1 MSVEN
6 ISLNFVFTKTSY
18 VGYLIL
24 GQVIVIKN
32 ICIDFHGLISTSI
45 SSAYLCYNDPHGQFC
60 QTSDKG
66 KGLFFFFSFFIPL
79 SLMKVSEDVVNV
91 TLHPVISS
99 LQ

>member
-32 ICIDFHGLISTSI
+32 TNVILQSLGSKLLQYLIGETQVGT
-45 SSAYLCYNDPHGQFC
+45 YLLQGAHKSNGQIKIYACVAGVFPENFA
-60 QTSDKG
+60 K
-66 KGLFFFFSFFIPL
+66 
-79 SLMKVSEDVVNV
+79 M
-91 TLHPVISS
+91 
-99 LQ
+99 